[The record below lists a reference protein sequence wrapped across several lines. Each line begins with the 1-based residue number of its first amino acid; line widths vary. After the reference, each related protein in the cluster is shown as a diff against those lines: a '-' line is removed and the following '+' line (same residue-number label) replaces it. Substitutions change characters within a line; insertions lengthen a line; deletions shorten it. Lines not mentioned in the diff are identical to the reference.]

1 MASLE
6 MATEG
11 GQYLWRFGETGGSD
25 SDLNSNR
32 VSWQRQGARV
42 GCPMLRLGES
52 DFEWLLANCETAGKL
67 TFPSFQSDSSTSIHF
82 GSVKFIIK
90 FR

>member
-1 MASLE
+1 MDGRMASLE

-32 VSWQRQGARV
+32 CQLAAARRA
-42 GCPMLRLGES
+42 G
-52 DFEWLLANCETAGKL
+52 WLPDAPIG
-67 TFPSFQSDSSTSIHF
+67 
-82 GSVKFIIK
+82 
-90 FR
+90 